1 MKLLTAIKK
10 AKEMTE
16 KSNGAI
22 ECFVKRNAHLNK
34 RWVDV
39 PWIFIDETIIQ
50 IDGKFQLEDLFA
62 KDWGIEKE
70 SVE

>member
-10 AKEMTE
+10 AKEKTE

-34 RWVDV
+34 NWVDV
-39 PWIFIDETIIQ
+39 PWIFICGTLIH
-50 IDGKFQLEDLFA
+50 IDGKFQLEDFFA

-70 SVE
+70 IAE

>member
-10 AKEMTE
+10 AKEITE
-16 KSNGAI
+16 KSNDAI
-22 ECFVKRNAHLNK
+22 ECFVKRNAHLNE
-34 RWVDV
+34 RWVDA
-39 PWIFIDETIIQ
+39 PWIFIYGTLIH
-50 IDGKFQLEDLFA
+50 IDGKFKLEDLFA

>member
-10 AKEMTE
+10 AKEKTE

-22 ECFVKRNAHLNK
+22 ECIVKRNAHLNK
-34 RWVDV
+34 GWVDI
-39 PWIFIDETIIQ
+39 PWIFIYETIIH

-62 KDWGIEKE
+62 KDWRIEKE
-70 SVE
+70 SVK

>member
-10 AKEMTE
+10 AKEKAE

-22 ECFVKRNAHLNK
+22 ECFVKRNAHLNE

-39 PWIFIDETIIQ
+39 PWIFVDETIAH

-62 KDWGIEKE
+62 KDWEIEKE